1 MINKTL
7 LKDPFMSIRYKSYCA
22 LVLMF
27 ALLCGLGAC
36 GVKPSKLQYPD
47 SKTNFPQSYPKE
59 VSHDE

>member
-1 MINKTL
+1 
-7 LKDPFMSIRYKSYCA
+7 MSIRYKSYCA